1 MKIYHSP
8 LFYAHIF
15 FLLLFLR
22 ALSGF
27 AREAAERNDGS
38 LILVIIIL
46 IAGSFGILC
55 GLLID
60 YGIRITQLSVGIKWA
75 VQTGLSLLLA
85 LGWYKGVLLITH

>member
-22 ALSGF
+22 GLSGF
-27 AREAAERNDGS
+27 AREASERNDGS

-60 YGIRITQLSVGIKWA
+60 YGIRIIPIAVAMKWTI
-75 VQTGLSLLLA
+75 QIGLSLLLA
-85 LGWYKGVLLITH
+85 IGWYKAVVLFTN